1 MKLLVNLLLLNIF
14 LTVSI
19 VGKAQASEKGLRLG
33 AIVGTQYNDFSKGFG
48 TAINP
53 QVYSFTLG
61 AGASYLYKRLIVG
74 GEFYQSSARK
84 TNANESLQYVGSV
97 TNILIGYCP
106 FQRGASRIE
115 TSIGFG
121 FSNNQL
127 IGQADDNTRFQN
139 VYNNQFSINPS
150 LVYANVGANGLCWG
164 LKLSYSAGVAG
175 HTKWKYRS
183 SGEASVFNS
192 DVNAVVLQFT
202 VGGVV
207 DLLKGDQ

>member
-19 VGKAQASEKGLRLG
+19 VGKAQATEKGLRLG
-33 AIVGTQYNDFSKGFG
+33 AIVGTQYNDFRKGFG
-48 TAINP
+48 TAINA

-127 IGQADDNTRFQN
+127 IGQADDSARFEN

-150 LVYANVGANGLCWG
+150 LVYANVGTNGLCWG

-175 HTKWKYRS
+175 DTKWKYRS
-183 SGEASVFNS
+183 SDEDSVFDS
-192 DVNAVVLQFT
+192 DVNALVLQFT